1 MMTQAIST
9 KLQDPLNRLYRGR
22 VARGLANAVQ
32 STSLTP
38 NMVTIFHTMVGVA
51 GAVLIYRQYYIL
63 AVLCLEI
70 RAILDCMDGILA
82 RMKNQST
89 AIGRTL
95 DAIGD
100 GITFNSLMIAG
111 TLRLIQDF
119 QAYPHPLIVLGV
131 MVFAFVAVHCGVVYQ
146 LMRRKLMSIANRE
159 VDIVESEWRDIYE
172 QVKGPKP
179 SPLVLFSFWI
189 DSMTIKFVSEEW
201 YDKVMKRKDLP
212 NWKEKAIQEAETM
225 NELACRTR
233 KVEFRR
239 AVRAASFVSDDNVFS
254 LMSLSFA
261 VFGIF
266 HSQILPFVHPVM
278 IAFSVGFV
286 YSIVSLGLGLHFY
299 HEFLHGVYRE

>member
-1 MMTQAIST
+1 MLTQAIHT

-22 VARGLANAVQ
+22 VARALANAVQ
-32 STSLTP
+32 NTGLTP
-38 NMVTIFHTMVGVA
+38 NMVTIFHTIVGVV
-51 GAVLIYRQYYIL
+51 GSVLIYRQHYLL
-63 AVLCLEI
+63 AVLCFEA

-119 QAYPHPLIVLGV
+119 QFYPHPLIVLGV

-146 LMRRKLMSIANRE
+146 LMRRKLTSVANRE

-179 SPLVLFSFWI
+179 STLIMFSFWI

-201 YDKVMKRKDLP
+201 YDKVMKRKDLS
-212 NWKEKAIQEAETM
+212 NWKEKAIQEAEILH
-225 NELACRTR
+225 ELACRTR

-239 AVRAASFVSDDNVFS
+239 AVRAASLVSDDNVFS

-266 HSQILPFVHPVM
+266 HTAILPFVHPVL
-278 IAFSVGFV
+278 IAFSIGFI
-286 YSIVSLGLGLHFY
+286 YSVVALGLGLHFY